1 MRWFYELSW
10 LWQVLGIAVLVAALC
25 VLCTALIG
33 KAAKA
38 AVSGR
43 ILVFAGG
50 LGFAAA
56 IVALIL
62 FARTPMPL

>member
-1 MRWFYELSW
+1 MTWFYELSW
-10 LWQVLGIAVLVAALC
+10 LWQVLAIAALVSAIC
-25 VLCTALIG
+25 VLCTALVIR
-33 KAAKA
+33 AAKIS
-38 AVSGR
+38 VSKK
-43 ILVFAGG
+43 ILLFAGV